1 MSEQN
6 KINVQPVVNTQSLQ
20 EQLNRQKYKINVDV
34 DTSNLSN
41 QLQSTVS
48 RVTNNIEP
56 TKIPLKI
63 DTGNILK
70 DISLFNE
77 STLALGNIKTF
88 GQNVSKSLD

>member
-48 RVTNNIEP
+48 RITNNIQP
-56 TKIPLKI
+56 AKIPLEI
-63 DTGNILK
+63 DTDSIY
-70 DISLFNE
+70 
-77 STLALGNIKTF
+77 
-88 GQNVSKSLD
+88 KSLTTFNQAFSAYKNATEIGTIFSKNLD